1 LPHVQLEQFE
11 SRWVLGLRQNLL
23 PVDALNKDPKTE
35 KRWSKTETKGLPS
48 KFRAQMNVAVAAVV
62 VVAVAVVVAA
72 VVDDGQIVAEK
83 DQGLQG
89 LRGLRGKAASQ
100 Y

>member
-1 LPHVQLEQFE
+1 
-11 SRWVLGLRQNLL
+11 
-23 PVDALNKDPKTE
+23 VDALNKDPKTE

-72 VVDDGQIVAEK
+72 VVDDGLNNYDKRIRRICLEVIF
-83 DQGLQG
+83 
-89 LRGLRGKAASQ
+89 
-100 Y
+100 